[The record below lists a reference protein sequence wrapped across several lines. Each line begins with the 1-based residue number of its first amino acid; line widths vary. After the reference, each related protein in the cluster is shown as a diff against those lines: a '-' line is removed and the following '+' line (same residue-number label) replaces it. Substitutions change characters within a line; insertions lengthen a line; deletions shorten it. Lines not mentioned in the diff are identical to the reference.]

1 MAGMLLTDSFS
12 EKFKEY
18 INKTKMRLNGTL
30 KRLNNK
36 NRLYEDQRSLKDIIK
51 EEFNVNSDIITKVKF
66 LTIKNLF
73 IDFLKK

>member
-66 LTIKNLF
+66 LTIKKF
-73 IDFLKK
+73 IH

>member
-30 KRLNNK
+30 KRMNNK
-36 NRLYEDQRSLKDIIK
+36 NRLHED
-51 EEFNVNSDIITKVKF
+51 
-66 LTIKNLF
+66 
-73 IDFLKK
+73 